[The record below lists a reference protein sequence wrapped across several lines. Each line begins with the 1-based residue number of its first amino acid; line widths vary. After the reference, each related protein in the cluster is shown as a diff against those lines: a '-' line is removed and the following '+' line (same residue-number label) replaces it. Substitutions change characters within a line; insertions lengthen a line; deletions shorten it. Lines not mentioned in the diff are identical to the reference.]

1 MDTEGAYA
9 EYLRVPAISAI
20 ELPDGLD
27 YIQAA
32 LASCPI
38 GTSVRAL
45 HGEAALKPGETV
57 LINGASGG
65 LGAHQ
70 IQLAKATGA
79 RVIAVTGS
87 ADKREFLHRL
97 GADDVIVS
105 RASYSAEVWKLTGK
119 RGVDVAME
127 NLGSTLE
134 DTLRSMALGGRVVV
148 LGNVAPAAV
157 PVNPGLLIG
166 RRIRLQGSGSATL
179 EEVRLA
185 LALIKGGQVT
195 PLIDRVLP
203 FQQVA
208 EAHALLESRQVNGR
222 IVLSGW

>member
-1 MDTEGAYA
+1 
-9 EYLRVPAISAI
+9 
-20 ELPDGLD
+20 
-27 YIQAA
+27 YIPAA

-45 HGEAALKPGETV
+45 HGEAALKPGESV

-70 IQLAKATGA
+70 IQLAKAVGA

-87 ADKREFLHRL
+87 ADKRDFLHSL

-105 RASYSAEVWKLTGK
+105 SGSYSAEVWKLTGK

-148 LGNVAPAAV
+148 LGNVTPVSV
-157 PVNPGLLIG
+157 PI
-166 RRIRLQGSGSATL
+166 
-179 EEVRLA
+179 
-185 LALIKGGQVT
+185 
-195 PLIDRVLP
+195 
-203 FQQVA
+203 
-208 EAHALLESRQVNGR
+208 
-222 IVLSGW
+222 